1 MPNGR
6 DEKGDKGGESLSGVR
21 TGCAVDV
28 AAQEGVDGDVPL
40 ARKLHPVGRVPPVG
54 VKVAVGEAGDF
65 GKGAEDVFEDDE
77 EDEQESEHEGEE
89 QPGDCLGED
98 EARLEGHGGGRVDK
112 VGGGNEV
119 EAAGGVDEDGEDVLF
134 GDDGEEEDAA
144 KGGDDLGDEGG
155 PVNGRG
161 ARVLDLVAQRRAAEV
176 VEVVGPGDVARV
188 RDVAHGAGKLAGEV
202 FT

>member
-1 MPNGR
+1 MPNSR
-6 DEKGDKGGESLSGVR
+6 DEESNKGGESLAGVR
-21 TGCAVDV
+21 ARGAVDV
-28 AAQEGVDGDVPL
+28 AAQEGVDGNIPL

-54 VKVAVGEAGDF
+54 VEVSVGEASDF
-65 GKGAEDVFEDDE
+65 GKGAEDVLKDDE
-77 EDEQESEHEGEE
+77 EDEKEGEHEGEE

-98 EARLEGHGGGRVDK
+98 EARLEGHGGGRVDE
-112 VGGGNEV
+112 VGGGDEV
-119 EAAGGVDEDGEDVLF
+119 EAAGGVNEYGEDVLF

-144 KGGDDLGDEGG
+144 KRGDDLGDEGG
-155 PVNGRG
+155 PVDGRG

-176 VEVVGPGDVARV
+176 VKVVGPGDVARV

>member
-1 MPNGR
+1 MTDSG
-6 DEKGDKGGESLSGVR
+6 DEKGDKGCESLAGVR
-21 TGCAVDV
+21 ARGAVDV
-28 AAQEGVDGDVPL
+28 AAQEGVDGNIPL

-54 VKVAVGEAGDF
+54 VEVAVGEAGDF

-77 EDEQESEHEGEE
+77 EDEEEGEHEGEE

-98 EARLEGHGGGRVDK
+98 EARLEGHGGRGVDE
-112 VGGGNEV
+112 VGGGDEV
-119 EAAGGVDEDGEDVLF
+119 QAAGGVDEDGEDVLL

-155 PVNGRG
+155 PVDSRG

-188 RDVAHGAGKLAGEV
+188 RDVAHGASKLAGEV